1 MKPSIKTIAMK
12 VRLGWIL
19 LAASAAILLTGAAI
33 HSLNPLLGERFQWV
47 MGLAILLL
55 GMSITLLIS
64 NLPALRTTEAAAR
77 KLNAENDERNISIR
91 NAAGFAAFLVA
102 AGVNYAAFFVY
113 SALTRGE
120 GYDLLW
126 YVLAFLA
133 VFPVIVFI
141 LFVIRLQKRI

>member
-1 MKPSIKTIAMK
+1 MKPSTKTIAMK

-33 HSLNPLLGERFQWV
+33 HSFNPLLIERFQWM

-55 GMSITLLIS
+55 GMSITLLVS
-64 NLPALRTTEAAAR
+64 NLPALRTTQAAAR
-77 KLNAENDERNISIR
+77 KLNAETDERNISIR

-102 AGVNYAAFFVY
+102 ASVNYVAFFVY

-126 YVLAFLA
+126 YVMAFLA

-141 LFVIRLQKRI
+141 LFVVRLQKRM